1 MTTHPGECER
11 SAESCG
17 AGVWA
22 AAQSNEHAK
31 KATLTAEA
39 RRRGELSMWS
49 TAALGCGAGDCGL
62 VSSFGLEDH
71 AMENDFDLLMENAS
85 HSYEIQY
92 GVQKSAA
99 GGDTIALAANRSK
112 ESALQSWARLFWPSA
127 HWWSLE

>member
-85 HSYEIQY
+85 HSDESMGTRIC
-92 GVQKSAA
+92 AA

-112 ESALQSWARLFWPSA
+112 ESALQSWARLSRLRPTGGR
-127 HWWSLE
+127 